1 MVFRKPVICSELAG
15 AAESMVIEN
24 ENGFMIDPRN
34 VSDIAEK
41 MRKFI
46 EQPDRIAAMGQAA
59 YETVAQ
65 YTPETATQFLLN
77 TMEQVLK

>member
-1 MVFRKPVICSELAG
+1 V
-15 AAESMVIEN
+15 N
-24 ENGFMIDPRN
+24 
-34 VSDIAEK
+34 DIAEK

-46 EQPDRIAAMGQAA
+46 EQPDRIPAMGQAA